1 MKRNAKDVMLRL
13 KNIGYAQ
20 FSESTKESMQ
30 EDIEGAGLFDS
41 LSWMPVLSGDFI
53 DKVWETDNIMKC
65 SLVDSFMTKEFYYI
79 INDGEMIIHCVK
91 ELSNA

>member
-30 EDIEGAGLFDS
+30 EDIEGVGLFDS
-41 LSWMPVLSGDFI
+41 LSWMPISAEKFM
-53 DKVWETDNIMKC
+53 DKVQDTDSIMKC